1 MNEKN
6 AQIDAAIK
14 ELGLGLTA
22 VFIPW
27 SQSRHFKK
35 DAKLGDYNL
44 NWKVTIYKD
53 GKSFLETTYTA
64 GIGHCKNKPAKQG
77 APTIY
82 EANLIIAECEGKAI
96 CEAGITRTAPK
107 PRDVIYSIVAD
118 SDVLE
123 YGCFEDWAQTYGYDT
138 DSRNAE
144 AIYRACLEHG
154 LKIRLA
160 LGEEGLTKIRVA
172 YQDY

>member
-1 MNEKN
+1 MLDKH
-6 AQIDAAIK
+6 ALIDATIK
-14 ELGLGLTA
+14 ELGLSITA
-22 VFIPW
+22 EFIPW

-35 DAKLGDYNL
+35 DAKLSDYSL
-44 NWKVTIYKD
+44 NWKVTLHKN
-53 GKSFLETTYTA
+53 GKEFLSTCYTA

-77 APTIY
+77 RETIY

-96 CEAGITRTAPK
+96 CEGGITRAKPC
-107 PRDVIYSIVAD
+107 PRDVIYSVVAD

-123 YGCFEDWAQTYGYDT
+123 YGCFEDWASTYGYDT
-138 DSRNAE
+138 DSRKAE

-160 LGEEGLTKIRVA
+160 LGEEGLSKIREA